1 MESKKAKTANNN
13 PAYKILYKYRG
24 IQNFRFFV
32 DIILKNRLYAAKY
45 VDLNDPMEGQYY
57 YNKGDLDKSIIKKLA
72 SDKGDLRLC
81 SLSRKKDNELM
92 WSHYSEGHRG
102 VAIGMTID
110 NNQYDVRPI
119 QYTGLAYL
127 TNGQIQHD
135 TPREILSHKLNVW
148 AYEEEE
154 RVFITDRLYIDIQ
167 VTEVI
172 TGRAMSN
179 QDFSFIKEI
188 AEKINPQIQVIR
200 ADSFM

>member
-1 MESKKAKTANNN
+1 ME
-13 PAYKILYKYRG
+13 KILYKYRG
-24 IQNFRFFV
+24 VQNFRFFI
-32 DIILKNRLYAAKY
+32 DIIMKNRLFAAKY

-57 YNKGDLDKSIIKKLA
+57 YNKGELDKSMLRKIS

-81 SLSRKKDNELM
+81 SLSRKNNNELM

-102 VAIGMTID
+102 VAIGLTI
-110 NNQYDVRPI
+110 NPQKYDIRPI
-119 QYTGLAYL
+119 QYTGIHYL
-127 TNGQIQHD
+127 NGGQIEQD

-154 RVFITDRLYIDIQ
+154 RVFVTDKLYVD
-167 VTEVI
+167 VEVKEVI

-188 AEKINPQIQVIR
+188 IEKINPTINIIKAQT
-200 ADSFM
+200 FM

>member
-1 MESKKAKTANNN
+1 MNE
-13 PAYKILYKYRG
+13 ILYKYRG
-24 IQNFRFFV
+24 IQSFRFFV

-45 VDLNDPMEGQYY
+45 VELNDPMEGQYY
-57 YNKGDLDKSIIKKLA
+57 YGRGELDKNIIQKIS
-72 SDKGDLRLC
+72 SDKGDLKIC

-102 VAIGMTID
+102 VAIGVKVD
-110 NNQYDVRPI
+110 REKYDVRPI

-127 TNGQIQHD
+127 TNGGIESD

-148 AYEEEE
+148 SYEEEE
-154 RVFITDRLYIDIQ
+154 RVFVTDKFYVDVQ
-167 VTEVI
+167 VEEII

-179 QDFSFIKEI
+179 QDFGFIRELV
-188 AEKINPQIQVIR
+188 EKINPNITIVK